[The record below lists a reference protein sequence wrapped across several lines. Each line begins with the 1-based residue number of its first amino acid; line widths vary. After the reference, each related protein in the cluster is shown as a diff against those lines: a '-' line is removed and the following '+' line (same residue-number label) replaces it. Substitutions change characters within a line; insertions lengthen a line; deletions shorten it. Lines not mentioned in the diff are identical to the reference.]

1 MDTRAFPARRDRGG
15 DGIQT
20 THALRLRLALTAIS
34 VVAALAV
41 VLAPLVATASMRDDE
56 QFVAV
61 VALAALVFPLLGVT
75 RLLPWAVAVL
85 AGSVL
90 VAAEHG
96 DIGSAGIALCA
107 AMVLLVGECV
117 AESGSLA
124 PLTSIEV
131 GLARRLVVRIAV
143 ETVAAGT
150 LAAVILAAASLGV
163 SAGVATLALGLLA
176 TVSLLVIVAVL
187 VPQG

>member
-20 THALRLRLALTAIS
+20 THALRLRLALIAIS

-61 VALAALVFPLLGVT
+61 VALAALVFPLVGVA

-96 DIGSAGIALCA
+96 DLGSVGIALCA
-107 AMVLLVGECV
+107 ALVLLVGECV
-117 AESGSLA
+117 AAAGDLA
-124 PLTSIEV
+124 PPEGIERV
-131 GLARRLVVRIAV
+131 LARRLVFRIAA
-143 ETVAAGT
+143 EATAAGA

-163 SAGVATLALGLLA
+163 PAGVATLALGLLA
-176 TVSLLVIVAVL
+176 TGSLLAIVAGL
-187 VPQG
+187 VPRR